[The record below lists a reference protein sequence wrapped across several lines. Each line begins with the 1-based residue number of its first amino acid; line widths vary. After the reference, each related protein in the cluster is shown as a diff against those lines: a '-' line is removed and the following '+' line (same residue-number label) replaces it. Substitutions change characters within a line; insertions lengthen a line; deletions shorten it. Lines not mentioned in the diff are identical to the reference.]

1 MDCFQYLFCV
11 QSYLLEAPQ
20 KTSHVDHGSTTQKS
34 HIIIVVILVIVV
46 FIAGAVICIV
56 YGIFKNPPCRNSS
69 DVSCTTSALSSADS
83 VNKIEHKI
91 LCGWPMIHMAR
102 FLWSF
107 SSCFHIWDEW
117 VNTFLSCCFD
127 FHYKIKFIYLYPIIR
142 KMEREKQSI
151 FDNK

>member
-1 MDCFQYLFCV
+1 MKIKTTRKESVNPFISDMTTTT
-11 QSYLLEAPQ
+11 EAPQ

-91 LCGWPMIHMAR
+91 KTENSPLPTSPLRKYLG
-102 FLWSF
+102 
-107 SSCFHIWDEW
+107 
-117 VNTFLSCCFD
+117 
-127 FHYKIKFIYLYPIIR
+127 YK
-142 KMEREKQSI
+142 Q
-151 FDNK
+151 